1 MREYLL
7 QFRLS
12 HMPLHAA
19 EQIYLERQI
28 TFARPMVVVLAI
40 VELLEIRAVS
50 LGHPATLFLFGYLF
64 VALTWAL
71 LQALGRFDSVRLPLW
86 MDVAALGLF
95 LPLTPSVGAFS
106 FLFLFVCFAAG
117 VRWDF
122 LYAALLSGVTCV
134 VLLLGQAAR
143 EHTDVAGFVARLGVA
158 GGLFF
163 AGMGL
168 VFLGHRHRRHVIEHE
183 FLSRL
188 TGLLQVEKG
197 VAEALRILLSE
208 VAQAFDSQDAALVFR
223 DAEMER
229 IFLWK
234 VHVGETGRIVPE
246 NLPLTRADGFLLDV
260 PYASICWN
268 APGCAG
274 KGFGWD
280 RRDARPLTEVPRI
293 PGPAR
298 QDLGLQSVLSVTL
311 DVVGQPAGRILIG
324 NGRRRYT
331 PQDLRWLE
339 GIMHHIATPMENLFL
354 LRHLRARAI
363 ESERSRISRD
373 IHDGILQTL
382 LSVVI
387 QLDVLRRKLPEA
399 ADTVAVALGAL
410 EQTVRN
416 ETDELRQMVTDLR
429 PLRVQSADLVELM
442 RGFAERFRNEAG
454 VGLDLIID
462 AVELQLPD
470 RVCRELFQIY
480 REALYNVKKHAKA
493 THVVAKLWQNESR
506 VVLVVDDNG
515 EGFSFAGRFTGDE
528 LDRLRLGPISI
539 KERAR
544 TVGGV
549 LTVESNPGHGVRLT
563 IEVPLG

>member
-1 MREYLL
+1 M
-7 QFRLS
+7 S
-12 HMPLHAA
+12 LHAA

-28 TFARPMVVVLAI
+28 TLARPMVVVLAI
-40 VELLEIRAVS
+40 VELLETRSTS
-50 LGHPATLFLFGYLF
+50 LGHPAALFLWGYLF
-64 VALTWAL
+64 LALAWAL
-71 LQALGRFDSVRLPLW
+71 AQALGRFDSVRLPLW
-86 MDVAALGLF
+86 IDVAALGLF
-95 LPLTPSVGAFS
+95 LLLAANVGAFS

-117 VRWDF
+117 VRWEF
-122 LYAALLSGVTCV
+122 SYAVILAGVTST
-134 VLLLGQAAR
+134 VLLLGQTTR
-143 EHTDVAGFVARLGVA
+143 ERPDLTGFVARLGVA

-168 VFLGHRHRRHVIEHE
+168 AFLGHRHRRHVIEHE
-183 FLSRL
+183 FLARL

-197 VAEALRILLSE
+197 VAEALRILMSE

-234 VHVGETGRIVPE
+234 VHAGDTGRIVPE

-260 PYASICWN
+260 PDASICWN
-268 APGCAG
+268 APDCSV

-280 RRDARPLTEVPRI
+280 RRDGRRLAEVPRI

-298 QDLGLQSVLSVTL
+298 HELGLQSVLSVTL
-311 DVVGQPAGRILIG
+311 DVAGQPAGRILIG
-324 NGRRRYT
+324 NPRRKYT
-331 PQDLRWLE
+331 QQDLRWLE
-339 GIMHHIATPMENLFL
+339 GIMRHIASPMENLFL

-399 ADTVAVALGAL
+399 SDGVALALGAL

-454 VGLDLIID
+454 MGLDLIID

-470 RVCRELFQIY
+470 RVCREIFQIY
-480 REALYNVKKHAKA
+480 REALHNVKKHAKA

-539 KERAR
+539 KERTR
-544 TVGGV
+544 TLGGV
-549 LTVESNPGHGVRLT
+549 LTVESNPGHGARLT
-563 IEVPLG
+563 VEVPLG